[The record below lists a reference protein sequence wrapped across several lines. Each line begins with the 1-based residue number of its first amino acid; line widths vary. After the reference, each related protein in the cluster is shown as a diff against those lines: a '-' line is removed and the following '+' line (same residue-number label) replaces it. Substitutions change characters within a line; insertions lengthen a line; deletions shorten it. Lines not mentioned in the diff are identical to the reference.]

1 MRPTPLL
8 NCVFACLT
16 LLISTNAHCTKTEP
30 STRLG
35 EVAAGQASQN
45 ATQMTTGSER
55 DALIVLSLIEDSQ
68 RLREKLPGFVEESSQ
83 ALTKHNG
90 ALPSAYALRLARAL
104 SEASVIRN
112 RLFDQALKHRGALY
126 RIDGELSDADRLAE
140 IVIAMSAAVTLF
152 ENNQAMRAAFEDNSL
167 LRKKLNEGYP
177 EFGIASGFYDS
188 SVVRSANME
197 YRKTMGDAVR
207 YFSDNR
213 EAIKYQVGNSSEAI
227 RSLYAHIAQSPMLQK
242 FQEGNVLKEIVGLP
256 VKAVGGVVKLSG
268 YGLGR
273 MKFTTSRVMGNT
285 MGLVRWRA
293 GKLKGDEAMMQA
305 VQTHLQPG
313 DILLEKTPFTLTDK
327 SIPGHFGHAAIYVGT
342 VDQLREMEALE
353 LPMVKKHL
361 DKIAAGHVVVEALRS
376 GVHLDTLQDFMNV
389 DDVAILRPKNLSI
402 KERREAVN
410 LALGNLG
417 KKYDFNFDVNTTETI
432 VCSELVYI
440 IYPQV
445 DFVTRRVLGSFA
457 ITPDDIAQ
465 RAGAGEVDPLGLIL
479 FGHDGRL
486 VFDSQHDEKGFALYE
501 TLVKGSPVESGG
513 YTQTQYSSFGGF
525 Q

>member
-1 MRPTPLL
+1 M
-8 NCVFACLT
+8 
-16 LLISTNAHCTKTEP
+16 
-30 STRLG
+30 
-35 EVAAGQASQN
+35 
-45 ATQMTTGSER
+45 
-55 DALIVLSLIEDSQ
+55 
-68 RLREKLPGFVEESSQ
+68 
-83 ALTKHNG
+83 
-90 ALPSAYALRLARAL
+90 
-104 SEASVIRN
+104 RN

-126 RIDGELSDADRLAE
+126 RIDEELRDAERLAE

-152 ENNQAMRAAFEDNSL
+152 ENNKAMRASFEDNAL

-177 EFGIASGFYDS
+177 EFGIARGFYDS
-188 SVVRSANME
+188 SVLRSANPE
-197 YRKTMGDAVR
+197 YSKTMSDAVR
-207 YFSDNR
+207 YFADNR
-213 EAIKYQVGNSSEAI
+213 DAIKCQVGSSSESI
-227 RSLYAHIAQSPMLQK
+227 RSLYAHIAQSPILQK
-242 FQEGNVLKEIVGLP
+242 FEGGNVFKEIVRLP
-256 VKAVGGVVKLSG
+256 VKAVGGAVNLSEL
-268 YGLGR
+268 GLCR
-273 MKFTTSRVMGNT
+273 IKFTTSQIVGNT

-293 GKLKGDEAMMQA
+293 GKLKGDEAVLQAMQA
-305 VQTHLQPG
+305 HLQPG

-342 VDQLREMEALE
+342 VEQLREMEALE
-353 LPMVKKHL
+353 LPMVKKNL
-361 DKIAAGHVVVEALRS
+361 GKIATGHVVVEALRS
-376 GVHLDTLQDFMNV
+376 GVNLDTLQDFMDV

-417 KKYDFNFDVNTTETI
+417 KKYDFNFDVNTTEAI

-440 IYPQV
+440 VYPQV

-486 VFDSQHDEKGFALYE
+486 VFDSQHDEKGLALYE

-513 YTQTQYSSFGGF
+513 YTQTQYSSFEGF